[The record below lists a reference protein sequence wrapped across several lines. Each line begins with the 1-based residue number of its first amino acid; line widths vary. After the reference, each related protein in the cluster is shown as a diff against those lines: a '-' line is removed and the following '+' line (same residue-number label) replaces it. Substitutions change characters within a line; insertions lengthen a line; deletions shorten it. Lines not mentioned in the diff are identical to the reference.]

1 MMNCPNCCSNYIV
14 KNGSLGNGKPKFKCN
29 TCGRQFVENPKKKPI
44 SDSTKQLID
53 KLLLEK
59 IPLAGIARVTGVS
72 ERWLQGYVNN
82 KYSQLPQEVNVKKRQ
97 PLNNPDR

>member
-1 MMNCPNCCSNYIV
+1 MMNCPTCCSNCIV

-29 TCGRQFVENPKKKPI
+29 ACGRQFVENPKKQPI

-59 IPLAGIARVTGVS
+59 ISLAGIARATGVS
-72 ERWLQGYVNN
+72 ECWLQGYVND
-82 KYSQLPQEVNVKKRQ
+82 KYSKVPQEINVKKMVVT
-97 PLNNPDR
+97 